1 MAAWILACVAGCNW
15 RQPGLGFAAALAL
28 VAEGARVLLS
38 APHEA
43 TAATAVARLTQD
55 AAPGPAAIRSPTGRG
70 AALKDADNGIEREA
84 DRSQPGEHP
93 CEYEHI

>member
-43 TAATAVARLTQD
+43 TAATAVARLTQY
-55 AAPGPAAIRSPTGRG
+55 AAPGAGGYSVTHWTRC
-70 AALKDADNGIEREA
+70 
-84 DRSQPGEHP
+84 RSQG
-93 CEYEHI
+93 C